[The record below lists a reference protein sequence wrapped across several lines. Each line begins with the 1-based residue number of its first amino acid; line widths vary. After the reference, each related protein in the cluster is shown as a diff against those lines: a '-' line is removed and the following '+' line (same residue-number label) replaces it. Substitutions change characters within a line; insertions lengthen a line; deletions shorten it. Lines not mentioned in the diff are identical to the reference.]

1 MLFNICALI
10 VACVI
15 QYPNLYCLYVC
26 RAFQGFLVG
35 NFMALIPVYINEL
48 SPKDIVGIFGVYTQL
63 FAMLGLV
70 TVFGFGVIL
79 TKSGVEYQVLWRV
92 MFGLDILPI
101 CIVIVSCFLGI
112 IPESPNSL
120 IMKE

>member
-1 MLFNICALI
+1 
-10 VACVI
+10 
-15 QYPNLYCLYVC
+15 
-26 RAFQGFLVG
+26 
-35 NFMALIPVYINEL
+35 MALVPVYINEL